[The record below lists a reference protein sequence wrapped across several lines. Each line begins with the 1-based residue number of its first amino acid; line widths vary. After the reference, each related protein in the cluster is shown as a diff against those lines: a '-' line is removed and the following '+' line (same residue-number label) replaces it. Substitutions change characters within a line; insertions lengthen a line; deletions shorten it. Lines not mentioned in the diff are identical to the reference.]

1 MCCRTLS
8 HVSVLMRQKPIHV
21 LELLLIASRE
31 MGGLLGAMA
40 LLVSS
45 FDLS

>member
-21 LELLLIASRE
+21 LEVSLIASRE
-31 MGGLLGAMA
+31 MGGLLGVMA